1 MIYEYDGGLLD
12 PNQTFGDTSRMTK
25 ETRNGLLFMIFSVLG
40 YASLPIVGRAIYLG
54 ENPPHPYTIVGW
66 RFLIAIPLMW
76 LVVGIWVRLGLA
88 RQVNRKIPN
97 RALLIFCGALNGGS
111 ILLGWTGLS
120 YLTAS
125 QFTIGSYTYPAFVL
139 LFNSLLGTRVSGRG
153 WIAFGMTAFGLVL
166 FALSGDTTNAAA
178 LNFPLGMTLTISGA
192 ILFAVHVIL
201 THRVLDGY
209 PTTARITAW
218 IITGYGV
225 ILIPLTLMGKMVLPT
240 DWKTFLL
247 LAELAS
253 FNTVLPTFAFMMGMM
268 RLGTSRASIIS
279 TLEPVI
285 ALILAALILS
295 EQLVVWQ
302 QLGAILIFM
311 SVVIQEFPLHWIRK
325 PKMQTPASSTTV

>member
-1 MIYEYDGGLLD
+1 
-12 PNQTFGDTSRMTK
+12 MTK

-54 ENPPHPYTIVGW
+54 ENPPDPYTIVGW
-66 RFLIAIPLMW
+66 RFLIAIPLVW
-76 LVVGIWVRLGLA
+76 LIVGIWVRLGLA
-88 RQVNRKIPN
+88 RQVNRDLPN

-111 ILLGWTGLS
+111 ILLGWAGLS

-125 QFTIGSYTYPAFVL
+125 QFTIGTYTYPAFVF
-139 LFNSLLGTRVSGRG
+139 LFNSLLGNRVSGRG
-153 WIAFGMTAFGLVL
+153 WIAFMLTALGLTL
-166 FALSGDTTNAAA
+166 FAFSSGDTTNNVA
-178 LNFPLGMTLTISGA
+178 LNFPLGMSLTLAGA
-192 ILFAVHVIL
+192 ILFAVHVIV
-201 THRVLDGY
+201 THRVLNGY
-209 PTTARITAW
+209 PTTARVTAW

-225 ILIPLTLMGKMVLPT
+225 ILIPLSLMGKMVMPS

-285 ALILAALILS
+285 ALILAVLILN
-295 EQLVVWQ
+295 EQLLAWQ
-302 QLGAILIFM
+302 QVGAICIFM
-311 SVVIQEFPLHWIRK
+311 SVVIQEFPLQWLHR
-325 PKMQTPASSTTV
+325 PKTPTPAPSTTV

>member
-1 MIYEYDGGLLD
+1 M
-12 PNQTFGDTSRMTK
+12 QRMTK

-66 RFLIAIPLMW
+66 RFVIAIPLMW
-76 LVVGIWVRLGLA
+76 IVVMVWHHLGLA
-88 RQVNRKIPN
+88 RLVKHRSLPN
-97 RALLIFCGALNGGS
+97 RALLLFCGALNGGS
-111 ILLGWTGLS
+111 ILLGWMGLS

-125 QFTIGSYTYPAFVL
+125 QFTIACYTYPAFVF
-139 LFNSLLGTRVSGRG
+139 LFNSLLGNRVSGRG
-153 WIAFGMTAFGLVL
+153 WMAFGMTALGLTL
-166 FALSGDTTNAAA
+166 FALSGDSSNSVAI
-178 LNFPLGMTLTISGA
+178 NFPLGISLTIAGA
-192 ILFAVHVIL
+192 ILFAVHVIV

-209 PTTARITAW
+209 PTTARVTAW

-225 ILIPLTLMGKMVLPT
+225 ILIPLTLMGKMVPPS

-253 FNTVLPTFAFMMGMM
+253 FNTVLPAFAFMMGMM

-285 ALILAALILS
+285 ALILAFLILK

-302 QLGAILIFM
+302 QLGAILIFL
-311 SVVIQEFPLHWIRK
+311 SVVVQEFPLQWLRK
-325 PKMQTPASSTTV
+325 TPTPASSTT